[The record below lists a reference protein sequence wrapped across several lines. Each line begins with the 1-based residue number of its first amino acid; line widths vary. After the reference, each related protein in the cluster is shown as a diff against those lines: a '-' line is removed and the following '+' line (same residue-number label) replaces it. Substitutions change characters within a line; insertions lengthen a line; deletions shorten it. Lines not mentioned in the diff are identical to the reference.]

1 MHTGGIL
8 GLLTGMSFLSLFE
21 IMVWLLRLLT
31 AKSKQI
37 QNGIVHKRQSM
48 EVQHQRIT
56 VELKNKNVVELKN
69 AKIKNN
75 LKIAKCEKSYHE

>member
-48 EVQHQRIT
+48 EVQHQKNHSGAKKQKCSGT
-56 VELKNKNVVELKN
+56 KKCKNKK
-69 AKIKNN
+69 
-75 LKIAKCEKSYHE
+75 